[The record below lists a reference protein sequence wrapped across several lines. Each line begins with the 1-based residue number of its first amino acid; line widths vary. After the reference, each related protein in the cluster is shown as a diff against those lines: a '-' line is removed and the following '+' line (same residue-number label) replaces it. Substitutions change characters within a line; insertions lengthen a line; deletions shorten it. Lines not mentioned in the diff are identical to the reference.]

1 MARFVRRVRSVS
13 APLERAAS
21 HRDSVKR
28 SEEREVEEEEEE
40 KEAHPNRVLASFD
53 GMGIRSLFSVAIC
66 AVYFDNPWRSPSK

>member
-1 MARFVRRVRSVS
+1 M
-13 APLERAAS
+13 
-21 HRDSVKR
+21 KR
-28 SEEREVEEEEEE
+28 SEEREVEEKEEE